1 MKRHKESTPECTC
14 AAECVERE
22 GYACSVCAHCGQ
34 EQETSGPRWRQVSI
48 WILGGLAAAGALL
61 LPIGTTSRLFLY
73 VIAYLAFGGVILL
86 RAVRGILRGRLFD
99 ENTLMAI
106 ATLAAFAIGE
116 YPEAVAVAL
125 FYRIGDALQER
136 AADRS
141 RASIRS
147 LVAWRPDTVIR
158 LYGEDTQL
166 VAPEE
171 VMPGDHILVRP
182 GERISIDGRV
192 VTGESSLD
200 VSALTGEALP
210 RDVVPGDE
218 VLSGSV
224 NGGGSLELEVL
235 RHYRDSAASRILDS
249 VERSAARKARAERF
263 ITRFA
268 RIYTPAMVA
277 IAFVMAV
284 GMPLLTG
291 DPWRDWIYR
300 ACMLLVVSCPCGLV
314 LSVPLGYFAGIGAA
328 ARRGILV
335 KGGMHLDR
343 LAAVRTLAFDKTG
356 TLTHGSLRVS
366 AVEAA
371 QDGPLDLAGLRRYA
385 YILERHSTHPVAIAL
400 SDAFA
405 DVAESPAGM
414 PEVSQIREW
423 AGRGMEAAVEGHVVL
438 GGNPVFLATRGVSGL
453 PLPDRG
459 SDSAEGAFVIDAQR
473 SVLFAVD
480 GRYAGRVALEDRIR
494 SDAATAV
501 QTLRDLGVGRIV
513 MLTGDSED
521 AARIVSATVGVE
533 EYHAHLLPD
542 DKVTRIEGL
551 IREQAGAGTVAFA
564 GDGINDAP
572 VLARADTGIAMG
584 AAGSD
589 AAVESADIVILSD
602 RLGRIGEAIRIAR
615 KTARVARQN
624 VAVSLAVKAGV
635 LLLASAGWG
644 GIWQAVFA
652 DVGIGLI
659 AVLNALR
666 ASRI

>member
-1 MKRHKESTPECTC
+1 MRGRKDPEKEYAGAPGFSEDEGVSCPTC
-14 AAECVERE
+14 AYR
-22 GYACSVCAHCGQ
+22 GQ
-34 EQETSGPRWRQVSI
+34 EPEKPGSS
-48 WILGGLAAAGALL
+48 WIRMSLWALGGLAAAGALL
-61 LPIGTTSRLFLY
+61 LPIGETVRILLY
-73 VIAYLAFGGVILL
+73 VVAYLAFGGVILL
-86 RAVRGILRGRLFD
+86 RAARGVLHGRLFD

-125 FYRIGDALQER
+125 FYRIGDTLQER

-147 LVAWRPDTVIR
+147 LVDWRPDTVTR
-158 LYGEDTQL
+158 LLEGGTEQ
-166 VAPEE
+166 VAPEI
-171 VMPGDHILVRP
+171 VLPGEHILVRP
-182 GERISIDGRV
+182 GERVPVDGRIFD
-192 VTGESSLD
+192 GQSSLD
-200 VSALTGEALP
+200 VSALTGESFP
-210 RDVVPGDE
+210 RDVAQGDE

-224 NGGGSLELEVL
+224 NGGGPLKLEVL
-235 RHYRDSAASRILDS
+235 RRYRDSAAARILES

-268 RIYTPAMVA
+268 KVYTPAMVA

-284 GMPLLTG
+284 GVPLLTG
-291 DPWRDWIYR
+291 QPWRDWIYR

-371 QDGPLDLAGLRRYA
+371 PDGPLDLDGLRRYA
-385 YILERHSTHPVAIAL
+385 YVLEHHSTHPVATAL
-400 SDAFA
+400 TQAFS
-405 DVAESPAGM
+405 DVAVPSSAL
-414 PEVSQIREW
+414 PEVSQSREW
-423 AGRGMEAAVEGHVVL
+423 AGRGMEALVDGRVVL
-438 GGNPVFLATRGVSGL
+438 GGNLSFMVSREVSGL
-453 PLPDRG
+453 PQWDRG
-459 SDSAEGAFVIDAQR
+459 PDPSEGDTMQDAQR

-480 GRYAGRVALEDRIR
+480 GTYAGRVTLEDRIR
-494 SDAATAV
+494 ADAADAV
-501 QTLRDLGVGRIV
+501 QSLRHLGVDRIV

-521 AARIVSATVGVE
+521 AAKSVSLAVGVE

-542 DKVTRIEGL
+542 DKVDRIEGL
-551 IREQAGAGTVAFA
+551 ILDRAGLGTVAFA

-589 AAVESADIVILSD
+589 AAIESADIVILSD
-602 RLGRIGEAIRIAR
+602 RLGRIGDAIRIAR
-615 KTARVARQN
+615 KTTRVARQN
-624 VAVSLAVKAGV
+624 VVLSLAVKAAVV
-635 LLLASAGWG
+635 LLAALGWG

-666 ASRI
+666 AAR

>member
-1 MKRHKESTPECTC
+1 
-14 AAECVERE
+14 
-22 GYACSVCAHCGQ
+22 
-34 EQETSGPRWRQVSI
+34 VSI

-125 FYRIGDALQER
+125 FYRIGAALQER

-147 LVAWRPDTVIR
+147 LVAWRPDTGIR

-224 NGGGSLELEVL
+224 NGGGFLELEVL

-494 SDAATAV
+494 SDAATRGAN
-501 QTLRDLGVGRIV
+501 LAGSRCGRIV

>member
-1 MKRHKESTPECTC
+1 M
-14 AAECVERE
+14 
-22 GYACSVCAHCGQ
+22 
-34 EQETSGPRWRQVSI
+34 
-48 WILGGLAAAGALL
+48 
-61 LPIGTTSRLFLY
+61 
-73 VIAYLAFGGVILL
+73 IAYLAFGGVILL

-125 FYRIGDALQER
+125 FYRIGAALQER

-147 LVAWRPDTVIR
+147 LVAWRPDTGIR

-224 NGGGSLELEVL
+224 NGGGFLELEVL

-494 SDAATAV
+494 SDAATRGAN
-501 QTLRDLGVGRIV
+501 LAGSRCGRIV